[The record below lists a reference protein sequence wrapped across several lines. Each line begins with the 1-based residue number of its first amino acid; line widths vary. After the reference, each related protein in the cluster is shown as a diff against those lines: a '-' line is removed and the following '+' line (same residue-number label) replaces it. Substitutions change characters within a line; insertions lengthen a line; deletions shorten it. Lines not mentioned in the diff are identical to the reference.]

1 MNSISLLINADDTI
15 KCALKE
21 DISNEDI
28 TTNSVMPDYKYG
40 EVDLITKEDGI
51 IAGLAIFERVFTL
64 LDKDTKTNFN
74 VKDGD
79 AVSRGQVL
87 GSIKGDIRVLLS
99 GERTAL
105 NYLQRMSGIATYT
118 HHVCKLLEGTNIKLL
133 DTRKTTPNNRI
144 FDKYAVKVGGGYNH
158 RYNLSDGIL
167 LKDNHINAAGGV
179 TQAIQMAKAYAP
191 FVRKIEVEVE
201 TLEMVQ
207 EALVAKADIIMLD
220 NMNHDTLKTA
230 IEMINGQ
237 AEIECSGNLTK
248 ENIQAL
254 AHLGVNYISS
264 GALTHSSPILDLS
277 LKNLRAL

>member
-99 GERTAL
+99 GERT
-105 NYLQRMSGIATYT
+105 
-118 HHVCKLLEGTNIKLL
+118 H
-133 DTRKTTPNNRI
+133 
-144 FDKYAVKVGGGYNH
+144 
-158 RYNLSDGIL
+158 
-167 LKDNHINAAGGV
+167 
-179 TQAIQMAKAYAP
+179 
-191 FVRKIEVEVE
+191 
-201 TLEMVQ
+201 
-207 EALVAKADIIMLD
+207 
-220 NMNHDTLKTA
+220 
-230 IEMINGQ
+230 
-237 AEIECSGNLTK
+237 
-248 ENIQAL
+248 
-254 AHLGVNYISS
+254 
-264 GALTHSSPILDLS
+264 
-277 LKNLRAL
+277 